1 MKWKAMPA
9 FLKQNLISAIC
20 ETCLPTGRS
29 AGIKNNKMKLIK
41 INAYQIALV
50 FKNGVYKKMLTEG
63 KYWLWFN
70 ENVMVYDVT
79 KPFIATI
86 ELNILLQDA
95 DLANALQVIEA
106 GDNEIVLQYQDGL
119 LKQVLTAG
127 RYAFWKNAVNNYQ
140 FIKADISKIDI
151 TENISRAVLQNK
163 LVAPYV
169 RAYTVENYEKAV
181 LFIDGKYAQVLPAG
195 IYYWWKNNITIVV
208 GKADT
213 RMQQIEINGQEI
225 LTKDKAAL
233 RINGYAQYKV
243 VDIEKAILQNKDY
256 EKQLYV
262 AFQLALREYIAA
274 YGFDE
279 LLEKKEAIAPFI
291 LEAIKTAADNLGV
304 AVNSFGI
311 RDIILPG
318 DVKDIMNKVLVAE
331 KNAQANSIMRREE
344 TASTRS
350 LLNTAKLMED
360 NTMLWKLKEMEYVEK
375 IADKIGE
382 ITVSGNGALL
392 EQLKQI
398 FVAKQ

>member
-1 MKWKAMPA
+1 MK
-9 FLKQNLISAIC
+9 QV
-20 ETCLPTGRS
+20 
-29 AGIKNNKMKLIK
+29 K
-41 INAYQIALV
+41 INAYQVGLV
-50 FKNGVYKKMLTEG
+50 FKNGVYKRMLQEG
-63 KYWLWFN
+63 NYWLWFN
-70 ENVMVYDVT
+70 ETVLIYDIT
-79 KPFIATI
+79 KQFNTSVEI
-86 ELNILLQDA
+86 NILLQDA
-95 DLANALQVIEA
+95 ALAEALQVIEVN
-106 GDNEIVLQYQDGL
+106 DNEIVLQYQDGL

-127 RYAFWKNAVNNYQ
+127 RYAFWKNAVNNYA

-151 TENISRAVLQNK
+151 TEEFSRAVLQNK

-169 RAYTVENYEKAV
+169 RTYTVEHYEKAV
-181 LFIDGKYAQVLPAG
+181 LFIDGKYAQILPAG
-195 IYYWWKNNITIVV
+195 IYNWWKNNITIVV
-208 GKADT
+208 GKAET

-243 VDIEKAILQNKDY
+243 IDIEKALLQNKEY
-256 EKQLYV
+256 ERQLYV
-262 AFQLALREYIAA
+262 AFQLALREYVGGL
-274 YGFDE
+274 GFDE
-279 LLEKKEAIAPFI
+279 LLEKKDTIVPFI
-291 LEAIKTAADNLGV
+291 LEAVKNTANDLGV
-304 AVNSFGI
+304 AVNDFGI

-331 KNAQANSIMRREE
+331 KTAQANSIMRREE

-382 ITVSGNGALL
+382 ISVSGNGTLI

-398 FVAKQ
+398 FVVQK